1 MKLIKR
7 KKMDLVRVFVP
18 IERVDEEK
26 REVTGYAFVNEVV
39 EGEGGVRLKRSSM
52 QAATPDYTEWGCIR
66 EMHGDNAAGT
76 AVSVVWDKKGAL
88 LTAKIVDDG
97 AWKKCVERVY
107 KGFSVGV
114 RAVEMRGLN
123 VEKARWVETSLVDR
137 PADPDA
143 KISLVRADVSDD
155 GGKQDVD
162 IIEEGADDES
172 PKALKRRIKELEKQI
187 AGQGGADDDGGEV
200 AQLITRV
207 STLETAVNDLATM
220 TKAQRKEIKRLSKQP
235 TSTPPVR
242 YPAAFNREF
251 AGNEGAGDKDGTE
264 AELAEYNKLKE
275 TLGNESDPEKRHKGV
290 SKLNGIKASLMQKGL
305 NV

>member
-1 MKLIKR
+1 M
-7 KKMDLVRVFVP
+7 
-18 IERVDEEK
+18 
-26 REVTGYAFVNEVV
+26 
-39 EGEGGVRLKRSSM
+39 
-52 QAATPDYTEWGCIR
+52 
-66 EMHGDNAAGT
+66 
-76 AVSVVWDKKGAL
+76 VWDKKGAL

-143 KISLVRADVSDD
+143 KISLVRADLTDD

-162 IIEEGADDES
+162 IIEDGGDGDES
-172 PKALKRRIKELEKQI
+172 PKALRRRIKELEKQI
-187 AGQGGADDDGGEV
+187 AAGQGGTGDDKDGEAGK
-200 AQLITRV
+200 LITRV
-207 STLETAVNDLATM
+207 VALETQVKDLTSL

-235 TSTPPVR
+235 ASVTPVR
-242 YPAAFNREF
+242 YPQAFNREF
-251 AGNEGAGDKDGTE
+251 AGNEGASDKDGTE

-275 TLGNESDPEKRHKGV
+275 TLGAETDPEKRHKGV

>member
-143 KISLVRADVSDD
+143 KISLVRADVTDD

-162 IIEEGADDES
+162 IIQDGADDES

-187 AGQGGADDDGGEV
+187 AGQGGGDDDGGEV

-207 STLETAVNDLATM
+207 STLETTVKDLASL

-235 TSTPPVR
+235 ASTPPVR
-242 YPAAFNREF
+242 YPQALNREF
-251 AGNEGAGDKDGTE
+251 AGNEGASDKDGTE

-275 TLGNESDPEKRHKGV
+275 TLGNEADPEKRHKGV